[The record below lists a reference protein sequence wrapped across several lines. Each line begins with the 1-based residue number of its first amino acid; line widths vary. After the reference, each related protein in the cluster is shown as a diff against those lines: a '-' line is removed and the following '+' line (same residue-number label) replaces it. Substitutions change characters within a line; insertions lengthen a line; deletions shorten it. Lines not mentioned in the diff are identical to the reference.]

1 MNEDI
6 IGSDN
11 ERISGRTAQKNN
23 ILAAKILAETVKT
36 TLGPKG
42 MDKML
47 VDRAGEITITNDGVT
62 ILEEMEVEHPI
73 AKILV
78 EVAKTQ
84 EQEVGDGTTTAVML
98 AGKLLENAE
107 KLLNENVHPTIITK
121 GYRLAQEK
129 AKEILKGQSIEVN
142 TEEEL
147 SQIAKTAM
155 TGKGAEY
162 LKEKFSQIIVEA
174 VKIISK
180 TEKYSLDDIKIEKQ
194 KGESIEETQLIK
206 GIVLASERVSTE
218 MPLVVENAKIA
229 LIEESLEIRSPET
242 EAKISISSP
251 EQLQQF
257 INQEDF
263 LLKKK
268 VEKIKN
274 SGANVLFCQKG
285 IDEIVQ
291 YNLAKEGIF
300 AVRRVPKSDM
310 RSLSKATHAKIY
322 SQLDDISPEG
332 LGNAK
337 QVEEIREGE
346 NKYVQIIGCENPNTL
361 TILIR
366 GGTEHLLD
374 EIERAMKD
382 ALGDVFSIMKDSK
395 VLPGGGAIEIEVA
408 RQLRNYSQSLSGRE
422 QLAIEEFANALE
434 FIPRTLAENAGLDAI
449 DVLTE
454 LKSTHDSGN
463 FRYGLNL
470 FSGKIEDTF
479 SKGIIEPLK
488 IKTQA
493 IGAATEAAIMI
504 LRIDDVIAAK
514 PKKRSSSS
522 KMLDYD

>member
-1 MNEDI
+1 MNDEI
-6 IGSDN
+6 IGSEN
-11 ERISGRTAQKNN
+11 ERTSGRTAQKNN

-62 ILEEMEVEHPI
+62 ILEEMEVEHPV

-78 EVAKTQ
+78 DVAKTQ

-107 KLLNENVHPTIITK
+107 KLLNENVHPTIIAK

-129 AKEILKGQSIEVN
+129 AKEILKGNAIEVN

-147 SQIAKTAM
+147 IQIAKTAM
-155 TGKGAEY
+155 TGKGVEF
-162 LKEKFSQIIVEA
+162 LKEHFSKIIVDA
-174 VKIISK
+174 VKKISQAQEYK
-180 TEKYSLDDIKIEKQ
+180 LEDIRIEKQ
-194 KGESIEETQLIK
+194 KGESIEQTKLVEGL
-206 GIVLASERVSTE
+206 VLSNERVSID
-218 MPLVVENAKIA
+218 MPVIVEAAKIA
-229 LIEESLEIRSPET
+229 LIEESLEVRSPET
-242 EAKISISSP
+242 EARISISSP

-268 VEKIKN
+268 VEIIKK

-285 IDEIVQ
+285 IDELVQ
-291 YNLAKEGIF
+291 FNLAKEGIF
-300 AVRRVPKSDM
+300 AVRRVPKSDI

-322 SQLDDISPEG
+322 SQLNDIQPEG
-332 LGNAK
+332 LGTAEI
-337 QVEEIREGE
+337 VEELSDGE
-346 NKYVQIIGCENPNTL
+346 NNFIQVRGCENPHVL

-366 GGTEHLLD
+366 GGTDHLMD
-374 EIERAMKD
+374 EVERAIKD

-395 VLPGGGAIEIEVA
+395 VLAGGGAIEVEVA
-408 RQLRNYSQSLSGRE
+408 KELRNYSQSLSGRE
-422 QLAIEEFANALE
+422 QLAIEEFANSLE
-434 FIPRTLAENAGLDAI
+434 FIPRTLAENAGLDSI
-449 DVLTE
+449 DTITE
-454 LKSTHDSGN
+454 LKSIHDTGN
-463 FRYGLNL
+463 SHFGLNL
-470 FSGKIEDTF
+470 FTGKIEDTAN
-479 SKGIIEPLK
+479 KGIIEPLK

-514 PKKRSSSS
+514 PKKRTNTS